1 MKKRRLVASNE
12 TRAFNSSMQPANRNR
27 GADSTN
33 IIIIT
38 LDFLPKFTIIIIFK
52 HTHTTTHTS
61 KHRT

>member
-1 MKKRRLVASNE
+1 MKKQRLVASNE
-12 TRAFNSSMQPANRNR
+12 TRSFSLSIKPANRNR

-52 HTHTTTHTS
+52 HTHISTHTS
-61 KHRT
+61 KHRN